1 MNEAHAITKLCAPG
15 SHRNIVEVWRHGWL
29 PVSRSY
35 YFFDME
41 FCEYNLADY
50 ISHIEEPALLFDREK
65 QKFQYI
71 QLTFNLGEAL
81 DILGQIANGLI
92 HIHKFDQV
100 HRDLKPQNGIL
111 SLRRS

>member
-1 MNEAHAITKLCAPG
+1 MNEAQAITKLCAPG

-29 PVSRSY
+29 PASRSY
-35 YFFDME
+35 YYLDME

-50 ISHIEEPALLFDREK
+50 IAQIEEPSLLFDPEK

-81 DILGQIANGLI
+81 DILSQIASGLI
-92 HIHKFDQV
+92 HIHKLGQV
-100 HRDLKPQNGIL
+100 HRDLKPRNGIA